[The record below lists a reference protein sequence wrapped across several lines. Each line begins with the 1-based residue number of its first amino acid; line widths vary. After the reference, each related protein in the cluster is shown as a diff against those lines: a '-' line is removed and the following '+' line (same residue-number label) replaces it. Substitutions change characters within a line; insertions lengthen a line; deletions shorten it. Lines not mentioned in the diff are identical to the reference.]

1 MLTRVLLAVFVVLTV
16 VCAGIAL
23 HYNHVFTRLEVALAE
38 TKAQLAATQMR
49 LQEQQRDLLRAEPSK
64 APASS
69 PKNRR

>member
-16 VCAGIAL
+16 VCAGITV

-38 TKAQLAATQMR
+38 TQAQLAATQVR
-49 LQEQQRDLLRAEPSK
+49 LQEQQRELRAGPSK

>member
-1 MLTRVLLAVFVVLTV
+1 MLTRMLLAVFIVLTV

-23 HYNHVFTRLEVALAE
+23 HYDYVFTRLEVALAE

-49 LQEQQRDLLRAEPSK
+49 LQEQQRDLRAEPSK

-69 PKNRR
+69 PQHRR

>member
-16 VCAGIAL
+16 VCAAIAP

-49 LQEQQRDLLRAEPSK
+49 LQEQQRELRAEPSK

>member
-16 VCAGIAL
+16 VCGGIAL
-23 HYNHVFTRLEVALAE
+23 HYNYYVFTRLEVALTEA
-38 TKAQLAATQMR
+38 KAQLAATQMR
-49 LQEQQRDLLRAEPSK
+49 LQEQQRELRAEASK

>member
-16 VCAGIAL
+16 VCAAIAL
-23 HYNHVFTRLEVALAE
+23 HYNHVFTRLGVALAE

-49 LQEQQRDLLRAEPSK
+49 LQEQQRELRAEPSK

>member
-1 MLTRVLLAVFVVLTV
+1 MLTRVLLAVVVVLTLA
-16 VCAGIAL
+16 CAGIAL

-49 LQEQQRDLLRAEPSK
+49 LQEQQRDLRAESSK
-64 APASS
+64 APASG

>member
-16 VCAGIAL
+16 VCGGIAL
-23 HYNHVFTRLEVALAE
+23 HYNYVFTRLEVALTEA
-38 TKAQLAATQMR
+38 KAQLAATQMR
-49 LQEQQRDLLRAEPSK
+49 LQEQQRELRAEASK

>member
-1 MLTRVLLAVFVVLTV
+1 MLTRVLLAVVVVLTLA
-16 VCAGIAL
+16 CAGIAL

-49 LQEQQRDLLRAEPSK
+49 LQEQQRDLRAEPSK
-64 APASS
+64 APAPS

>member
-1 MLTRVLLAVFVVLTV
+1 MLTRVLLAVFVVLTL
-16 VCAGIAL
+16 VCGGIAL

-38 TKAQLAATQMR
+38 TNAQLAATQMR
-49 LQEQQRDLLRAEPSK
+49 LQEQQRELRAEASK